1 MLSHILFSQIPKLLA
16 TVYCQLVG
24 ANPSTRPNPKELI
37 TECRKPG
44 GYFQNDL
51 VECLLF
57 LEEIQIKEANEKTRF
72 FTNLPTLLEKFP
84 ENLSR
89 HKILPQLINA
99 FEFGN
104 AGSTILTSIFKVK
117 KRTTNFCY

>member
-1 MLSHILFSQIPKLLA
+1 
-16 TVYCQLVG
+16 
-24 ANPSTRPNPKELI
+24 LI

-72 FTNLPTLLEKFP
+72 FTNLPNLLEKFP

-104 AGSTILTSIFKVK
+104 AGSTILTSIFKVS
-117 KRTTNFCY
+117 N